1 MIRLDST
8 KDCATIA
15 QKYWNKQVLQFTG
28 TKEDS
33 TRLCQLIFDKLVYL
47 GVPQDDLNNYTIL
60 ANVFVGWISGTN
72 YSEYSDDKIEFEE
85 IRSDKGFYLIGTP
98 GTGKT
103 TFLDACCLALNEFT
117 KENRSLTFY
126 SHFSNKNTN
135 KVRFI
140 PLKVR
145 ANSITRAFR
154 IGGDIGRLENNKI
167 IGGIDR
173 YSKIGVNE
181 NDKFRDYEADIET
194 PNEDRYPVLYID
206 DFRWGGTTAN
216 SSSFGNQVDVLTE
229 VIKNRYDRDLM
240 TFITSNSAPSEI
252 DDATKDRMKAMF
264 NVILFK
270 GDSNRK

>member
-47 GVPQDDLNNYTIL
+47 GVPQDEVNNYTML
-60 ANVFVGWISGTN
+60 ANVFVGWISGNN
-72 YSEYSDDKIEFEE
+72 YSGYSDDKIEFEE
-85 IRSDKGFYLIGTP
+85 IRNDKGFYLIGTP

-117 KENRSLTFY
+117 KETRSLIFY
-126 SHFSNKNTN
+126 SHFSKSNTN
-135 KVRFI
+135 RVRFI

-154 IGGDIGRLENNKI
+154 IGGDTGRFENNKI

-181 NDKFRDYEADIET
+181 NDKFRDYEGDIET

-216 SSSFGNQVDVLTE
+216 SSSFGNYVDVLTE
-229 VIKNRYDRDLM
+229 VIKNRYDRDLL
-240 TFITSNSAPSEI
+240 TFITSNSAPNEI

-264 NVILFK
+264 NVVLFK